1 MKSFLNR
8 FLDVKAARGISEG
21 EISNYKRILT
31 HFRNWVALSGKNN
44 LRAVTKQ
51 DIVGYIRA
59 IQPSLSPVTV
69 YGRIGKIRQLFGYLA
84 AHGLVL
90 VDPCKDMIPRRC
102 PKGLPRGVLSETEA
116 LKILE
121 LPDTNTPFGIRMR
134 SILEVLYGTGIRS
147 SELTQLEVH
156 HVDLQERTLF
166 IKEGKGKKDRFVPLG
181 RHSSEW
187 LQRYISEVR
196 TRFFRANTSAVYVV
210 RGGRS
215 CSQDAIQAM
224 FRMLNRDPRCPAKVG
239 PHILRHTCA
248 VHLLRGGASIRHIQK
263 LLGHASIQTTQI
275 YTRLVKADLKAV
287 YGRYVPRDRMKI
299 RFDILP

>member
-1 MKSFLNR
+1 MKDFLKRFLN
-8 FLDVKAARGISEG
+8 VKAARGVSEG
-21 EISNYKRILT
+21 EIRNYRRVLT
-31 HFRNWVALSGKNN
+31 HFSNWVPLRGKKD
-44 LRAVTKQ
+44 LRAVTEQ

-59 IQPSLSPVTV
+59 IQPTLSPVTV
-69 YGRIGKIRQLFGYLA
+69 YGRISKIRQLFGYLA
-84 AHGLVL
+84 AHGLVPA
-90 VDPCKDMIPRRC
+90 DPCKDMIPRGC
-102 PKGLPRGVLSETEA
+102 PKGLPRGVLSEPEA
-116 LKILE
+116 LKILD
-121 LPDTNTPFGIRMR
+121 LPDTNTPFGTRMR

-147 SELTQLEVH
+147 SELTQLELH
-156 HVDLQERTLF
+156 HVDLQGKALF

-210 RGGRS
+210 RGGRP
-215 CSQDAIQAM
+215 CSQDALQAM

-263 LLGHASIQTTQI
+263 LLGHARIETTQI

-287 YGRYVPRDRMKI
+287 YRRYAPRDRMKI
-299 RFDILP
+299 RLDILP